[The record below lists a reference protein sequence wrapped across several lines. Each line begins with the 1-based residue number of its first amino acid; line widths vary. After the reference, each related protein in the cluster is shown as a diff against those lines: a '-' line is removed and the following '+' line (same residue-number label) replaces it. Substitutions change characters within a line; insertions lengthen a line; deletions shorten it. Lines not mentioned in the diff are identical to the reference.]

1 VLIILG
7 EELLGVLHLGHLQAL
22 IMLVPLFIPLSK
34 IVLDDHG
41 ALLVKLAT
49 GLLLHK
55 LVVVSLEIVLIFL
68 EVLLV
73 VVVWLVVRRW
83 VIGLVLI
90 RLVLAISI
98 FDFYPHVGAVIR
110 EVRCLGMFFF

>member
-1 VLIILG
+1 MLI
-7 EELLGVLHLGHLQAL
+7 
-22 IMLVPLFIPLSK
+22 PLFIPLGK

-41 ALLVKLAT
+41 TLLVELAA

-55 LVVVSLEIVLIFL
+55 LVVVSLEIVLIFS

-83 VIGLVLI
+83 VIGLVLV

-98 FDFYPHVGAVIR
+98 FDFYPYVGAVIC
-110 EVRCLGMFFF
+110 EVLCLEMFFF